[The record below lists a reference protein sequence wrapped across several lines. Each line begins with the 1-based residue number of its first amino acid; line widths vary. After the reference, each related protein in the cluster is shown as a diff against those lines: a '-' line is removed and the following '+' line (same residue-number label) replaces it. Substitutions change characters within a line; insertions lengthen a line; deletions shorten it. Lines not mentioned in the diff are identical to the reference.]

1 MTNETNWDK
10 PLSNDIVKNVIELC
24 ESMSNQPIV
33 CTNIFHSKKEFARLI
48 LIGYY
53 KISDIEWSSE
63 EYKNEIEKLVKEY
76 KGNKNDY

>member
-1 MTNETNWDK
+1 MTNETNWDE

-33 CTNIFHSKKEFARLI
+33 YTNIFHSKKELTRLI
-48 LIGYY
+48 SIGYY